1 MEPHV
6 SRLPKVGLAQ
16 PRLVRAVWPSGRY
29 SAPPT
34 RDTLPAIGALHR
46 LRPGDAIRN
55 VTIVFKIRFGYDS
68 PKLIE
73 SVRGRVGVK

>member
-1 MEPHV
+1 
-6 SRLPKVGLAQ
+6 
-16 PRLVRAVWPSGRY
+16 
-29 SAPPT
+29 
-34 RDTLPAIGALHR
+34 